1 MLRVL
6 LVEDDRTI
14 IRNLSELLAH
24 EGYEV
29 VAARTQDDAIAA
41 AGTFSADVALVDI
54 TLAQGNGF
62 AVTSALKKTSP
73 STGIIFLTASDDE
86 FSTVAGLSM
95 GADDYIAKPFRP
107 RELIARMQAVL
118 RRRQPAGQLL
128 RLGSVT
134 VDAVRG
140 IAAKGGATLVLSA
153 IEYRLLLL
161 FASNPGRVVTREM
174 MREALWEDA
183 GAYVEDNTLSVYVK
197 RLRDKIEDDPANP
210 LLISTVRGVG
220 YRTAG

>member
-1 MLRVL
+1 MRVL

-29 VAARTQDDAIAA
+29 ASARTQDDAIAA
-41 AGTFSADVALVDI
+41 IGSFSADLALVDI

-62 AVTSALKKTSP
+62 AVTSALRKASP

-128 RLGSVT
+128 RLGPVT

-140 IAAKGGATLVLSA
+140 IASKGSATLELSA

-183 GAYVEDNTLSVYVK
+183 GAYVEDNTLSVYAK

-210 LLISTVRGVG
+210 VLISTVRGVG